1 MRQTLA
7 HPPLMDRKVNNCYI
21 DPMGRPRRFDE
32 SQVLQSA
39 REQFW
44 NRGYTATSMDDLM
57 AATGLGKGSLYGAFG
72 DKRQLFLRALD
83 DYRNEQLDDV
93 RQILT
98 GPGTGLE
105 RLGHLLDGASRGY
118 ANDIH
123 RRGCFLAGSTSE
135 LHTQEPDVTTRART
149 TYQEIQNLL
158 AACVKDAQ
166 QEGDLAA
173 DASPEDLS
181 GLLLA
186 VLQGIEF
193 LAKTD
198 MDASALIQIGR
209 SALANLPRT

>member
-1 MRQTLA
+1 
-7 HPPLMDRKVNNCYI
+7 
-21 DPMGRPRRFDE
+21 MGRPRRFDE
-32 SQVLQSA
+32 AQVLHNA

-72 DKRQLFLRALD
+72 DKRQLFLRTLD
-83 DYRNEQLDDV
+83 DYRNEQLDSV

-105 RLGHLLDGASRGY
+105 RLELLLDGAAHGY
-118 ANDIH
+118 GDDAS

-135 LHTQEPDVTTRART
+135 LHGRESEVVSRARV
-149 TYQEIQNLL
+149 TYQEIQDLL
-158 AACVKDAQ
+158 TACVEDAQ
-166 QEGDLAA
+166 REGDLAA
-173 DASPEDLS
+173 DASPQEMAT
-181 GLLLA
+181 LLLA

-198 MDASALIQIGR
+198 MDTSALVQIGH
-209 SALANLPRT
+209 SALSNLPRP

>member
-1 MRQTLA
+1 
-7 HPPLMDRKVNNCYI
+7 
-21 DPMGRPRRFDE
+21 MGRPRRFDE
-32 SQVLQSA
+32 AQVLHNA

-72 DKRQLFLRALD
+72 DKRQLFLRTLD
-83 DYRNEQLDDV
+83 DYRNEQLESV

-105 RLGHLLDGASRGY
+105 RLELLLDGAAHGY
-118 ANDIH
+118 GDDAS

-135 LHTQEPDVTTRART
+135 LHGRESEVVSRARV
-149 TYQEIQNLL
+149 TYQEIQDLL
-158 AACVKDAQ
+158 TACVEDAQ
-166 QEGDLAA
+166 REGDLAA
-173 DASPEDLS
+173 DASPQEMAT
-181 GLLLA
+181 LLLA

-198 MDASALIQIGR
+198 MDASALVQIGR
-209 SALANLPRT
+209 SALSNLPRP

>member
-1 MRQTLA
+1 
-7 HPPLMDRKVNNCYI
+7 
-21 DPMGRPRRFDE
+21 MGRPRRFDE
-32 SQVLQSA
+32 AQVLHNA

-72 DKRQLFLRALD
+72 DKRQLFLRTLD
-83 DYRNEQLDDV
+83 DYRNEQLDSV

-105 RLGHLLDGASRGY
+105 RLELLLDGAAHGY
-118 ANDIH
+118 GDDAS

-135 LHTQEPDVTTRART
+135 LHGRDSEVVSRARV
-149 TYQEIQNLL
+149 TYQEIQDLL
-158 AACVKDAQ
+158 TACVEDAQ
-166 QEGDLAA
+166 REGDLAA
-173 DASPEDLS
+173 DASPQEMAT
-181 GLLLA
+181 LLLA

-198 MDASALIQIGR
+198 MDASALVQIGR
-209 SALANLPRT
+209 SALSNLPRP

>member
-1 MRQTLA
+1 
-7 HPPLMDRKVNNCYI
+7 
-21 DPMGRPRRFDE
+21 MGRPRRFDE
-32 SQVLQSA
+32 AQVLHNA

-72 DKRQLFLRALD
+72 DKRQLFLRTLD
-83 DYRNEQLDDV
+83 DYRNEQLDSV

-105 RLGHLLDGASRGY
+105 RLELLLDGAAHGY
-118 ANDIH
+118 GDDAS

-135 LHTQEPDVTTRART
+135 LHGRESEVVSRARV
-149 TYQEIQNLL
+149 TYQEIQDLL
-158 AACVKDAQ
+158 TACVEDAQ
-166 QEGDLAA
+166 REGDLAA
-173 DASPEDLS
+173 DASPQEMAT
-181 GLLLA
+181 LLLA

-198 MDASALIQIGR
+198 MDASALVQIGR
-209 SALANLPRT
+209 SALSNLPRP

>member
-1 MRQTLA
+1 
-7 HPPLMDRKVNNCYI
+7 
-21 DPMGRPRRFDE
+21 MGRPRRFDE
-32 SQVLQSA
+32 AQVLHNA

-72 DKRQLFLRALD
+72 DKRQLFLRTLD
-83 DYRNEQLDDV
+83 DYRNEQLDGV

-105 RLGHLLDGASRGY
+105 RLELLLDGAARGY
-118 ANDIH
+118 GDDAS

-135 LHTQEPDVTTRART
+135 LHGRESEVVSRARV
-149 TYQEIQNLL
+149 TYQEIQDLL
-158 AACVKDAQ
+158 TACVEDAQ
-166 QEGDLAA
+166 REGDLAT
-173 DASPEDLS
+173 DASPHEVAT
-181 GLLLA
+181 LLLA

-198 MDASALIQIGR
+198 MDASALVQIGR
-209 SALANLPRT
+209 SALSNLPRP

>member
-1 MRQTLA
+1 
-7 HPPLMDRKVNNCYI
+7 
-21 DPMGRPRRFDE
+21 MGRPRRFDE
-32 SQVLQSA
+32 SQVLQNA

-72 DKRQLFLRALD
+72 DKRQLFLRTLD
-83 DYRNEQLDDV
+83 DYRDEQLDGV
-93 RQILT
+93 RGILT

-105 RLGHLLDGASRGY
+105 RLEHLLDEVSRGY
-118 ANDIH
+118 ADDVH

-135 LHTQEPDVTTRART
+135 LHGQESDVTARARA
-149 TYQEIQNLL
+149 TYQEIQDLL

-166 QEGDLAA
+166 REGDLAP
-173 DASPEDLS
+173 DASPGEMGS
-181 GLLLA
+181 LLLA

-198 MDASALIQIGR
+198 MASSALVQIGH
-209 SALANLPRT
+209 SALANLPRP

>member
-1 MRQTLA
+1 
-7 HPPLMDRKVNNCYI
+7 
-21 DPMGRPRRFDE
+21 MGRPRRFDE
-32 SQVLQSA
+32 SQVLQNA

-44 NRGYTATSMDDLM
+44 NRGYTATSIDDLM

-83 DYRNEQLDDV
+83 DYRDEQLDGV
-93 RQILT
+93 RRTLT

-105 RLGHLLDGASRGY
+105 RLGNLLDDASRGY

-135 LHTQEPDVTTRART
+135 LHAQEPDVTARART
-149 TYQEIQNLL
+149 TYQEIQDLL

-166 QEGDLAA
+166 REGELAA
-173 DASPEDLS
+173 DASPEDVS

-198 MDASALIQIGR
+198 MDASALVQIGR
-209 SALANLPRT
+209 SALANLPRPRTRVE

>member
-1 MRQTLA
+1 
-7 HPPLMDRKVNNCYI
+7 
-21 DPMGRPRRFDE
+21 MGRPRRFDE
-32 SQVLQSA
+32 RQVLQSA

-72 DKRQLFLRALD
+72 DKRQLFLRTLD
-83 DYRNEQLDDV
+83 DYRDEQLNDV

-105 RLGHLLDGASRGY
+105 RLGRLLDGAARGY
-118 ANDIH
+118 ANDVH

-135 LHTQEPDVTTRART
+135 LHGQESEVTARARS
-149 TYQEIQNLL
+149 TYQEIQTLL
-158 AACVKDAQ
+158 AACVRDAQ
-166 QEGDLAA
+166 REGDVAA
-173 DASPEDLS
+173 DASPEET
-181 GLLLA
+181 GNLLLA

-209 SALANLPRT
+209 SALANLPPG

>member
-1 MRQTLA
+1 
-7 HPPLMDRKVNNCYI
+7 MDRRVNNWYATW
-21 DPMGRPRRFDE
+21 MGRPRRFDE
-32 SQVLQSA
+32 NQVLRKA

-44 NRGYTATSMDDLM
+44 NQGYTATSLDDLM

-72 DKRQLFLRALD
+72 DKRQLFLRTLD
-83 DYRNEQLDDV
+83 DYRDEQLSGV

-105 RLGHLLDGASRGY
+105 RLSHLLDGAAHGY
-118 ANDIH
+118 ANDAQ

-135 LHTQEPDVTTRART
+135 LHGQDSEVTARART

-166 QEGDLAA
+166 EEGDLAV
-173 DASPEDLS
+173 DVSPEEV
-181 GLLLA
+181 GNLLLA

-198 MDASALIQIGR
+198 MDASALIEIGR
-209 SALANLPRT
+209 SALANLPRP

>member
-1 MRQTLA
+1 
-7 HPPLMDRKVNNCYI
+7 
-21 DPMGRPRRFDE
+21 MGRPRRFDE
-32 SQVLQSA
+32 AQVLHNA

-72 DKRQLFLRALD
+72 DKRQLFLRTLD
-83 DYRNEQLDDV
+83 DYRNEQLDSV

-105 RLGHLLDGASRGY
+105 RLELLLDGAAHGY
-118 ANDIH
+118 GDDAS

-135 LHTQEPDVTTRART
+135 LHGRESEVVSRARV
-149 TYQEIQNLL
+149 TYQEIQDLL
-158 AACVKDAQ
+158 TACVEDAQ
-166 QEGDLAA
+166 REGDLAA
-173 DASPEDLS
+173 DASPQEMAT
-181 GLLLA
+181 LLLA

-198 MDASALIQIGR
+198 MDASALVQIGH
-209 SALANLPRT
+209 SALSNLPRP